1 MKNGLRKWDIYMQHI
16 QAAAGRS
23 SGNDFKISC
32 SSFALCLTVDWLEND
47 KNGVESFA

>member
-1 MKNGLRKWDIYMQHI
+1 MQHI

-23 SGNDFKISC
+23 SCNDFKISC
-32 SSFALCLTVDWLEND
+32 PSFALCLTVDWLEND